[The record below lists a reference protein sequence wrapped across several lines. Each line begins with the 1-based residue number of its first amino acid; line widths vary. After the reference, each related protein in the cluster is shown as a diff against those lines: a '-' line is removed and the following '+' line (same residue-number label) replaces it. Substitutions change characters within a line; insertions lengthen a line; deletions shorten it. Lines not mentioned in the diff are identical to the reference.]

1 MNMIDYNEIIPDI
14 DNYFQLFLS
23 TGWNDEYNFSKSEIK
38 TAIESSW
45 YMVSA
50 YDNSKLVGFGR
61 VIADGIHHA
70 LIVDIIVHPE
80 YQNNRI
86 GTQILN
92 SILIKCK
99 KHKIRDIQLFSAK
112 DKYGFY
118 EKFGFKSRQQ
128 NAPGMQYMY
137 DNQ

>member
-1 MNMIDYNEIIPDI
+1 MIDFYEKMPDI
-14 DNYFQLFLS
+14 EDYFQLFLT
-23 TGWNDEYNFSKSEIK
+23 TGWNDEYDFSKSEIK
-38 TAIESSW
+38 TAIENSW
-45 YMVSA
+45 YMISA
-50 YDNSKLVGFGR
+50 YDKLKLVGFGR

-70 LIVDIIVHPE
+70 LIVDLIVHPN

-99 KHKIRDIQLFSAK
+99 NHKIRDIQLFSAK
-112 DKYGFY
+112 DKFKFY
-118 EKFGFKSRQQ
+118 EKFGFITRQQ
-128 NAPGMQYMY
+128 NAPGMQYLY